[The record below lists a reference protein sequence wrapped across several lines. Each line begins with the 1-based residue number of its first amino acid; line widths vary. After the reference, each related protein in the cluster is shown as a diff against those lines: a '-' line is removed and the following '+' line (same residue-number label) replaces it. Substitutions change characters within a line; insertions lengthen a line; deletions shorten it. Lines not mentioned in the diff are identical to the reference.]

1 MIEVKNL
8 YKTYQMGKI
17 EVRAL
22 CDVSLK
28 ISSGE
33 FVAIMGPSGSGKS
46 TLMHVLGL
54 LDRPDKG
61 DYFIGDKEI
70 SRLSDHDIS
79 LVRNHLVGFVFQ
91 QFHLLPRMTALG
103 NAELPLI
110 YAGKRHL
117 KEKAKEKIEE
127 VGLTERMNHR
137 PNELSGGQQQR
148 VAIARS
154 LVNDPLIILADE
166 PTGNLDSKSKE
177 EILSLLKELN
187 QKGKTIIVVTHE
199 NEVAVHAKRIIQM
212 RDGRIISDK
221 AAEILRPDV
230 ASGLQ
235 NDKSGISQQPKN
247 LVDDI
252 LKQVGQL
259 GGGIKF
265 LDYARQAIFAML
277 AHKMRAFLSI
287 LGILIGVAA
296 VIAMVALGKG
306 AQEAIE
312 KQLASL
318 GSNLLMVTPGSSKTH
333 GVSMETGSYTR
344 FTFADIAAL
353 SKLTEEIK
361 DVCPTVTGRAQV
373 VYRNNNWN
381 TQVEGAGTAYPS
393 MRAAL
398 PAEGRFFTEEEVRMR
413 SKVALIGT
421 TVARELFEDA
431 NPIGE
436 TIKIN
441 LINFKVIGILP
452 AKGAN
457 AFHDQDDAIVAPITT
472 VMYRLLGKQYIDRIS
487 VEAKSPDLIDAA
499 QEAITATII
508 KQHHI
513 EPKDVED
520 SFSVRN
526 MADIK
531 NALETST
538 KTMSLLLGAIAAIS
552 LLVGGIG
559 IMNIMLVSV
568 TERTRE
574 IGLRKAIGAS
584 NKDIMTQFIIE
595 AVLMSFIGGV
605 LGVLVGSGI
614 SLLITFFTGW
624 TVKIYLFSVVV
635 STLFSLVVGLV
646 FGLWPAYQ
654 ASRLN
659 PIEALRYE

>member
-8 YKTYQMGKI
+8 YKTYQMGQI
-17 EVRAL
+17 EVQAL
-22 CDVSLK
+22 KGVSLK
-28 ISSGE
+28 ISTGE

-127 VGLTERMNHR
+127 VGLLERMNHR

-177 EILSLLKELN
+177 EILFLLKELN
-187 QKGKTIIVVTHE
+187 EKGKTIIVVTHE
-199 NEVAVHAKRIIQM
+199 NEVAAHAKRIIQM
-212 RDGRIISDK
+212 RDGQVISDK
-221 AAEILRPDV
+221 SIENGRKISEIP
-230 ASGLQ
+230 A
-235 NDKSGISQQPKN
+235 PKN
-247 LVDDI
+247 LVEDI
-252 LKQVGQL
+252 LRQTKAL

-265 LDYARQAIFAML
+265 LDYGRQAIFAML

-318 GSNLLMVTPGSSKTH
+318 GSNLLLIMPGSSRVH
-333 GVSMETGSYTR
+333 GVAMQPGAFTR
-344 FTFADIAAL
+344 FTFQDVTAIT
-353 SKLTEEIK
+353 KLTGEIRS
-361 DVCPTVTGRAQV
+361 VYPMVSGRAQL
-373 VYRNNNWN
+373 VYGGKNWN
-381 TQVEGAGTAYPS
+381 TQVDGVGVKYAE
-393 MRAAL
+393 MRSAV
-398 PAEGRFFTEEEVRMR
+398 PEIGRFFNEEEAKMR
-413 SKVALIGT
+413 TKVAVIGV
-421 TVARELFEDA
+421 TVVRELFGDI

-441 LINFKVIGILP
+441 QINFKIVGILP
-452 AKGAN
+452 EKGAST
-457 AFHDQDDAIVAPITT
+457 FRDQDDVVVVPVTT
-472 VMYRLLGKQYIDRIS
+472 AMYRLLGKQYIDVIF
-487 VEAKSPDLIDAA
+487 VEAASPEAIDPA
-499 QEAITATII
+499 QEEISKLII
-508 KQHHI
+508 KEHRLN
-513 EPKDVED
+513 PKDADE
-520 SFSVRN
+520 SFQVRN
-526 MADIK
+526 MSDIK
-531 NALETST
+531 KAMESST
-538 KTMSLLLGAIAAIS
+538 QTMSLLLGAIAAIS

-584 NKDIMTQFIIE
+584 NKDIMTQFVIE

-605 LGVLVGSGI
+605 LGVLAGSGI